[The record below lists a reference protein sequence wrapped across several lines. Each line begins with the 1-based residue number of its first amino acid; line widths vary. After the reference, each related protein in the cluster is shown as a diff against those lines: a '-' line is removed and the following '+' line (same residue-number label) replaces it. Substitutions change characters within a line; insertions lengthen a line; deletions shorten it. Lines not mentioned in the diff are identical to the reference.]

1 MKKYFLVGVWTIF
14 SCSLVACTN
23 ISSLSTSE
31 STTALTVTQACNA
44 FAATL
49 NGLSVAKA
57 GGKLSKNAISSVDSA
72 ITAANAV
79 CLAKTPPTN
88 GVSVVEE
95 ATIALEKVK

>member
-1 MKKYFLVGVWTIF
+1 MKKYFLVCAWTVF

-23 ISSLSTSE
+23 IGSLSTSQ
-31 STTALTVTQACNA
+31 STTAITVTQACNA

-57 GGKLSKNAISSVDSA
+57 GNKLSQNAIASVDSA

-95 ATIALEKVK
+95 ATISLEKVK